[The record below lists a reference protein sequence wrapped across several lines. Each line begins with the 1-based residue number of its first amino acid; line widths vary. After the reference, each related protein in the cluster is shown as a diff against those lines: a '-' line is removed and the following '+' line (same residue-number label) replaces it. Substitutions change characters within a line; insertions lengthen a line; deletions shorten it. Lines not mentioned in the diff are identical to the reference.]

1 MTRSVKKQIS
11 YTEEEVKNL
20 FDHLKSLPKI
30 ERPVVKS
37 RQEVVTAM
45 LEEIESLKTRGYSLN
60 MIAEEI
66 TKGGLAITAPTL
78 KNYLQR
84 AKPVSKAKQGAKASV
99 PKRGT
104 KTPTTKQAESSS
116 VEPEKA
122 VTETQAATPA
132 HKQGSGEFRLNRRT
146 NV

>member
-1 MTRSVKKQIS
+1 MPEAVKKQAS

-20 FDHLKSLPKI
+20 FQHLQSLPKI
-30 ERPVVKS
+30 ERAVVKS

-45 LEEIESLKTRGYSLN
+45 LEEIESLKARGYSLN

-84 AKPVSKAKQGAKASV
+84 AKPAPKAKQGAKASAA
-99 PKRGT
+99 KRGV
-104 KTPTTKQAESSS
+104 KTSTSKPADSSS
-116 VEPEKA
+116 AEPEKA
-122 VTETQAATPA
+122 ATQTQAATPA
-132 HKQGSGEFRLNRRT
+132 HQPGSGEFTLNRRT